1 MQYLPLR
8 IRNAKAF
15 QTSCVVLIRSCH
27 YLNDLAYLNCKV
39 TACHK
44 IQNERNQNRGKT
56 SSKAVKNNLERLV
69 KNVEDLTSQQ
79 VSRNVLRS

>member
-15 QTSCVVLIRSCH
+15 QISCVVLLRSCH

-44 IQNERNQNRGKT
+44 IQNEWNQNRGKK
-56 SSKAVKNNLERLV
+56 SSKAVKKTWKDSS